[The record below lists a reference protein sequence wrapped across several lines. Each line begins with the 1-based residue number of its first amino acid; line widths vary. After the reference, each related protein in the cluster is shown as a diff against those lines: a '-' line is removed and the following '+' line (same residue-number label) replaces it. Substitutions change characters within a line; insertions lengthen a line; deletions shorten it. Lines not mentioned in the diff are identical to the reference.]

1 MRYQS
6 LSSLEGGGGG
16 VGGRNI
22 AKFFTRKDDLHI
34 LRSKKR
40 LKSLD
45 PTILGFPEGTKNFIK
60 KVFVL
65 ITETY
70 EINAKN

>member
-1 MRYQS
+1 MRYKS
-6 LSSLEGGGGG
+6 LASLERGGGGE
-16 VGGRNI
+16 RTI
-22 AKFFTRKDDLHI
+22 AKFFTRKDALHI

-45 PTILGFPEGTKNFIK
+45 ATILGFPEGTKNFIK